1 MSEPRFIPDRITK
14 ASPQEMYDA
23 LGKAWNEKFG
33 EWPRK
38 ASILLLLSQ
47 WSIETAEGASMHC
60 WNVGNAKSV
69 PGDGRSWTHFRCWE
83 VIKGKKVWFDPPH
96 PQTRFRAFDTLAE
109 GAADYLAML
118 HKRFNLSW
126 PAVISGSPEEF
137 AHLLKVQR
145 YYTAD
150 EAAYAKAVRLR
161 FDAYNRYVAIYD
173 D

>member
-1 MSEPRFIPDRITK
+1 MSEPRFIADRLTK
-14 ASPQEMYDA
+14 ASPQEMYEA
-23 LGKAWNEKFG
+23 LQKAWREKFG
-33 EWPRK
+33 EGPKK
-38 ASILLLLSQ
+38 ASVLLLVSQ
-47 WSIETAEGASMHC
+47 WNLETAEGASMHC

-69 PGDGRSWTHFRCWE
+69 PGDGRSWTFFRCWE

-96 PQTRFRAFDTLAE
+96 PQTRFRAFDSLEA

-118 HKRFNLSW
+118 YKRFNLSW
-126 PAVISGSPEEF
+126 PAVIAGSPEEF
-137 AHLLKVQR
+137 AHRLKIQR

-161 FDAYNRYVAIYD
+161 FDAYKRRIGIYD

>member
-23 LGKAWNEKFG
+23 LWKAWKDYFG
-33 EWPRK
+33 EAPKK
-38 ASILLLLSQ
+38 ASLLILLSQ

-69 PGDGRSWTHFRCWE
+69 PGDGRSWTFFRCWE
-83 VIKGKKVWFDPPH
+83 IIRGKKVWFDPPH
-96 PQTRFRAFDTLAE
+96 PQTRFRAFDSLAE

-126 PAVISGSPEEF
+126 PAVISGNPEEF
-137 AHLLKVQR
+137 AHRLKLQR

-161 FDAYNRYVAIYD
+161 FDAYNRYVGIYD